1 MVVYLHVF
9 SQGAGMGVGI
19 VTRLANIGLFRRMNV
34 HVFLAVTAVGEA
46 SLTADV
52 VTHKR
57 FFP

>member
-1 MVVYLHVF
+1 
-9 SQGAGMGVGI
+9 MGVGI